1 MKRKKILFLIESLG
15 GGGAE
20 KVLSTLIKYIN
31 RERFDITVCV
41 ISGGGIYEK
50 EIAEKVRVH
59 RVLKSASSYSG
70 LGKVWYRIKY
80 QMIYHW
86 LPTWLV
92 YQLFIPKG
100 NDVEVAFVEG
110 IATRL
115 LASSTNRQTRKIA
128 WVHCDLQNQP
138 WPIWGGV
145 FESLE
150 EEKRAYGKYDFV
162 VCVSK
167 QVESVMKEYYGLSNT
182 MTIYNPID
190 VHGIRQLASQ
200 ENEWDV
206 DSSKF
211 NVISVGRLERVKGYD
226 ELLPIIGKVRDV
238 GVDVH
243 LWLVGEGTQTA
254 SLKGLVKK
262 MNIEDCVT
270 FTGFTKNPYSLM
282 SQMNLFVCSSRAE
295 GFSLV
300 IAEAMILGVPVVS
313 IDCAGPR
320 ELIKL
325 SGVGTLCD
333 SYEELEKELIRSS
346 YVKRHEEDILMP
358 FDAENV
364 IPQIEELL
372 GNERNGRI

>member
-1 MKRKKILFLIESLG
+1 MKKKKILFLIESLG

-70 LGKVWYRIKY
+70 LGKVWCRIKY

-110 IATRL
+110 FATRL

-150 EEKRAYGKYDFV
+150 EEKRAYGKYDSV

-282 SQMNLFVCSSRAE
+282 SQMDLFVCSSRAE

-320 ELIKL
+320 ELINEYGE
-325 SGVGTLCD
+325 GVLCD
-333 SYEELEKELIRSS
+333 SYDELEQEITKS
-346 YVKRHEEDILMP
+346 YHTKTRQKNCVTS
-358 FDAENV
+358 FDAADV
-364 IPQIEELL
+364 ISQIEKLL
-372 GNERNGRI
+372 GNESLENV